1 MWHEISAVVAAHSA
15 DSVGDALSE
24 RGALAVT
31 LADAADQPIFEPAP
45 GDTPLW
51 QATCVTGLFNA
62 EADFESLAQSLSAG
76 LGLENGHWRHRV
88 IQDRAWERTWMERF
102 KPIKCGT
109 RLWVVPSHHEVPD
122 EADVVLRLDPGLAFG
137 TGSHPTT
144 ALCLKAIDSL
154 VQPGWR
160 VLDYGCG
167 SGVLA
172 IAALKFGAESALA
185 IDIDAQALLAS
196 EDNARRNEVAKGLET
211 SIPKDVANLDF
222 DLVLANILAGPLVQ
236 LAPMLTAA
244 ARPGAKL
251 VLSGILESQ
260 IDMVD
265 AAYKDGFVMS
275 EPMLQDGWACL
286 VGARR

>member
-1 MWHEISAVVAAHSA
+1 MWHEISAVVAAHNA

-31 LADAADQPIFEPAP
+31 LADAADEPIFEPAP

-51 QATCVTGLFNA
+51 QATRVTGLFDA
-62 EADFESLAQSLSAG
+62 AADFESLAQSLSAEV
-76 LGLENGHWRHRV
+76 GLEYGHWRHRV
-88 IQDRAWERTWMERF
+88 IQDQAWERTWMERF
-102 KPIKCGT
+102 KPIQCGT
-109 RLWVVPSHHEVPD
+109 RLWVVPSHHEVPQA
-122 EADVVLRLDPGLAFG
+122 ADVVLRLDPGLAFG

-144 ALCLKAIDSL
+144 ALCLQAIDAL
-154 VQPGWR
+154 VEPGWR

-172 IAALKFGAESALA
+172 IAALRLGASSALA
-185 IDIDAQALLAS
+185 IDIDPQALLAS
-196 EDNARRNEVAKGLET
+196 EDNALRNEVADGLQTSTPRDVAGLE
-211 SIPKDVANLDF
+211 F

-260 IDMVD
+260 IDAVD
-265 AAYKDGFVMS
+265 AAYKDAFAMS
-275 EPMLQDGWACL
+275 EPMLHDGWACL